1 MAIPSF
7 VPLIGSSFDALAGQ
21 QAGWAGFNRNVE
33 EGNLQRA
40 AAAEIAQNRWL
51 QDAAAVR
58 AQAQQQ
64 DLTSR
69 LQADA
74 IARNAADVMR
84 QEAEQRR
91 QFQAGIGLERER
103 IKAEDTRTAQMA
115 KTAELNLQLQQHAAN
130 QKIESQGE
138 AAASSYLMAKNTA
151 EAAANAH
158 EKIQAQ
164 IEQTT
169 ADQQTE
175 MAKKVKDPAK
185 LAALSNRLKGLN
197 ASLATA
203 AKDKVRTENAFQSL
217 SNQLTNRGFA
227 IDLENEAIVHPDS
240 GKKWT
245 FKGTLDQA
253 KANFE
258 ETSPGSGWMRPVLSG
273 ATPPPAVDP
282 ALVAWAG
289 FNPRPVSAGPPGLQP
304 VPLAVPAPPPGPV
317 TSALPSRVGRFTIV
331 PQ

>member
-1 MAIPSF
+1 MPIPDF
-7 VPLIGSSFDALAGQ
+7 VPLIGSGFDALAGQ
-21 QAGWAGFNRNVE
+21 QAAWAGFNRNVE

-51 QDAAAVR
+51 QEAAS
-58 AQAQQQ
+58 AQAASEDR
-64 DLTSR
+64 DLQSR
-69 LQADA
+69 MRADE
-74 IARNAADVMR
+74 IARNNAAVMR
-84 QEAEQRR
+84 QEAEQKR
-91 QFQAGIGLERER
+91 QFDVGVATDRER
-103 IKAEDTRTAQMA
+103 VKAENTRTAQMA
-115 KTAELNLQLQQHAAN
+115 KVAEMNLQLQQHAAN

-151 EAAANAH
+151 EAAASAH

-227 IDLENEAIVHPDS
+227 IDLEND
-240 GKKWT
+240 
-245 FKGTLDQA
+245 
-253 KANFE
+253 
-258 ETSPGSGWMRPVLSG
+258 R
-273 ATPPPAVDP
+273 
-282 ALVAWAG
+282 
-289 FNPRPVSAGPPGLQP
+289 
-304 VPLAVPAPPPGPV
+304 AP
-317 TSALPSRVGRFTIV
+317 
-331 PQ
+331 